1 MFKCFFSYILF
12 FSLLSSIYG
21 CKLNDTLSIIK
32 ETINTNSKEEL
43 TVEIEQPKKPEEN
56 LKPIVKNQEEKVLD
70 EELTIAL
77 VQPMIKKKKLEDT
90 IVIEKSE
97 KIGLLLPL
105 TGSRASLGKSLVN
118 SVRVYTDNVEKKI
131 DFRVYDTRS
140 TNIGAQESFKKA
152 LNDGINIYIGPIF
165 SDETIAIKD
174 LAENK
179 DVLIYSL
186 STDQSIVSK
195 NILISG
201 FSVEDEVS
209 CILQKIKSE
218 GNLRLGIIHNNDK
231 YGNLLK
237 KVTAN
242 LIKNFSE
249 WSLTSLEISDSLEL
263 DKDLKKFSFFEE
275 GKNLLES
282 EIEKIKLADI
292 NSVEKELKIKKLE
305 KLETFGEKPFD
316 SLIIGESGNDLIE
329 ILALLAFYDINS
341 SNTLI
346 FGTNIWDGI
355 EKSKEDVIDDTYYA
369 TSLLLNKNDYQEIFL
384 DIFDFKPSN
393 LNLIINDIID
403 YIISEQNS
411 DLRSEVFH
419 GKFSSF
425 KATSNGH
432 MKRKI
437 FINKFSDGK
446 VKLDF
451 ECAITDL

>member
-56 LKPIVKNQEEKVLD
+56 LKPIIKNQEEKVLD

-140 TNIGAQESFKKA
+140 TKIGAQESFKKA

-201 FSVEDEVS
+201 FSVEDEIS

-218 GNLRLGIIHNNDK
+218 GNLRVGIIHNDDK

-237 KVTAN
+237 KATTN

-249 WSLTSLEISDSLEL
+249 LSLISLKISDPLEL

-292 NSVEKELKIKKLE
+292 NSVEKESRIKQLE

-329 ILALLAFYDINS
+329 VLALLAFYDINS

-369 TSLLLNKNDYQEIFL
+369 TSLILNKDDYKEIFF
-384 DIFDFKPSN
+384 DIFDSKPSN
-393 LNLIINDIID
+393 LNFIINDIIHF
-403 YIISEQNS
+403 ITSKQNR
-411 DLRSEVFH
+411 DLKRETFN
-419 GKFSSF
+419 GEFSSF

-432 MKRKI
+432 VKRKI

-446 VKLDF
+446 VKSNF
-451 ECAITDL
+451 ECAIADL

>member
-1 MFKCFFSYILF
+1 MFKRFFSYILF
-12 FSLLSSIYG
+12 LLLLSSLYG

-32 ETINTNSKEEL
+32 ETINTNSEEEL
-43 TVEIEQPKKPEEN
+43 TVELKPPKKTQKKLE
-56 LKPIVKNQEEKVLD
+56 PIIKSQKEKVLD

-77 VQPMIKKKKLEDT
+77 AQPMVKQKRLED
-90 IVIEKSE
+90 IVVIKKSE

-105 TGSRASLGKSLVN
+105 TGSRALLGKSLVN
-118 SVRVYTDNVEKKI
+118 SVRIYTEKVEKKI
-131 DFRVYDTRS
+131 DFTVYDTES
-140 TNIGAQESFKKA
+140 TKIGAQESFKKA
-152 LNDGINIYIGPIF
+152 FNDGINIFIGPVF
-165 SDETIAIKD
+165 SDETMAIKH

-179 DVLIYSL
+179 NVLIYSL
-186 STDQSIVSK
+186 STDQSIISK

-209 CILQKIKSE
+209 CILQKINSD
-218 GNLRLGIIHNNDK
+218 GNLRLGIIYNNDK

-237 KVTAN
+237 KATVN
-242 LIKNFSE
+242 LKKNFPE
-249 WSLTSLEISDSLEL
+249 LSLISLEISDSLEL

-275 GKNLLES
+275 GKILLEN

-292 NSVEKELKIKKLE
+292 DSVEKNSRIKELE

-341 SNTLI
+341 SNTRI

-384 DIFDFKPSN
+384 DLFDFKPSN

-411 DLRSEVFH
+411 DLRREVFH
-419 GKFSSF
+419 GEFSSF

-446 VKLDF
+446 VKLNF

>member
-32 ETINTNSKEEL
+32 ETINTNSKKEL

-56 LKPIVKNQEEKVLD
+56 LKPTVINQEEKVLD

-77 VQPMIKKKKLEDT
+77 VQPMIKKKKLEDI

-118 SVRVYTDNVEKKI
+118 SVRVYTDNVEKKT

-140 TNIGAQESFKKA
+140 TKIGAQESFKKA

-237 KVTAN
+237 KATAN

-249 WSLTSLEISDSLEL
+249 LSLTSLEISDSLEL

-292 NSVEKELKIKKLE
+292 NSVEKESRIKQLE

-329 ILALLAFYDINS
+329 VLALLAFYDINS

-369 TSLLLNKNDYQEIFL
+369 TSLILNKDDYKEIFF
-384 DIFDFKPSN
+384 DIFDSKPSN
-393 LNLIINDIID
+393 LNFIINDIIHF
-403 YIISEQNS
+403 ITSKQNR
-411 DLRSEVFH
+411 DLKRETFN
-419 GKFSSF
+419 GEFSSF

-432 MKRKI
+432 VKRKI

-446 VKLDF
+446 VKSNF
-451 ECAITDL
+451 ECAIADL

>member
-1 MFKCFFSYILF
+1 M
-12 FSLLSSIYG
+12 
-21 CKLNDTLSIIK
+21 
-32 ETINTNSKEEL
+32 
-43 TVEIEQPKKPEEN
+43 
-56 LKPIVKNQEEKVLD
+56 
-70 EELTIAL
+70 
-77 VQPMIKKKKLEDT
+77 
-90 IVIEKSE
+90 
-97 KIGLLLPL
+97 

-118 SVRVYTDNVEKKI
+118 SVRVYTENLEKKI
-131 DFRVYDTRS
+131 DFRVYDTKS

-237 KVTAN
+237 KATAN

-275 GKNLLES
+275 GKSLLAS
-282 EIEKIKLADI
+282 EIERVKLLDI
-292 NSVEKELKIKKLE
+292 DSVEKNSRIKNLE

-369 TSLLLNKNDYQEIFL
+369 TSLILNKDDYKEIFF
-384 DIFDFKPSN
+384 DIFDNKPSN
-393 LNLIINDIID
+393 LNFIINDIIH
-403 YIISEQNS
+403 YITSKQNR
-411 DLRSEVFH
+411 DLKRETFN
-419 GKFSSF
+419 GEFSSF

-446 VKLDF
+446 VKSNF
-451 ECAITDL
+451 ECAIADL

>member
-1 MFKCFFSYILF
+1 M
-12 FSLLSSIYG
+12 LSSIYG

-32 ETINTNSKEEL
+32 ETINTNPKEEL

-56 LKPIVKNQEEKVLD
+56 LKLTIKNQEEKVLD

-118 SVRVYTDNVEKKI
+118 SVRVYMDNVEKKI

-152 LNDGINIYIGPIF
+152 LKDGINIYIGPIF

-179 DVLIYSL
+179 DVIIYSL

-237 KVTAN
+237 KTTTN

-249 WSLTSLEISDSLEL
+249 LSLISLEISDSLEL

-275 GKNLLES
+275 GRNLLES

-292 NSVEKELKIKKLE
+292 NSVEKESRIKKLE

-369 TSLLLNKNDYQEIFL
+369 TSLKLNKDDYKEIFF
-384 DIFDFKPSN
+384 DIFDSKPSA
-393 LNLIINDIID
+393 LNFIINDIID
-403 YIISEQNS
+403 YITSKQNR
-411 DLRSEVFH
+411 DLRRETFH
-419 GKFSSF
+419 GEFSSF

-446 VKLDF
+446 VRPNF
-451 ECAITDL
+451 ECAIADL

>member
-12 FSLLSSIYG
+12 FTLLLFFHG
-21 CKLNDTLSIIK
+21 CKLNDTLSVIK
-32 ETINTNSKEEL
+32 ETINTNSKEDFIVDSEHS
-43 TVEIEQPKKPEEN
+43 KKPEEN
-56 LKPIVKNQEEKVLD
+56 LKPVIKNLEEKVLD
-70 EELTIAL
+70 EELTLAL
-77 VQPMIKKKKLEDT
+77 VQPMVKKKGLEEI
-90 IVIEKSE
+90 IVMEKSR

-118 SVRVYTDNVEKKI
+118 SVRVYTENVEKKI
-131 DFRVYDTRS
+131 NFKVYDTES
-140 TNIGAQESFKKA
+140 TRIGAQRSLNKA
-152 LNDGINIYIGPIF
+152 LNDGINIYIGPVF
-165 SDETIAIKD
+165 SDETMAIKD

-237 KVTAN
+237 KTTVN
-242 LIKNFSE
+242 LIKNFPE
-249 WSLTSLEISDSLEL
+249 LSLISLEISDSPQL

-275 GKNLLES
+275 GKNTLES
-282 EIEKIKLADI
+282 EIEKVKLADI
-292 NSVEKELKIKKLE
+292 DSVEKNLRIKKLE
-305 KLETFGEKPFD
+305 QLETYGEKPFD

-341 SNTLI
+341 SNTKI

-369 TSLLLNKNDYQEIFL
+369 TSLVLNKDDYKKTFF
-384 DIFDFKPSN
+384 DTFDFQPSN
-393 LNLIINDIID
+393 LNFIINDIID
-403 YIISEQNS
+403 YITSEQNT
-411 DLRSEVFH
+411 DLRRETFN
-419 GKFSSF
+419 GQFSSF

-432 MKRKI
+432 IKRKI

-446 VKLDF
+446 VKSNF
-451 ECAITDL
+451 ECDIADL

>member
-32 ETINTNSKEEL
+32 ETINTNSKKEL

-56 LKPIVKNQEEKVLD
+56 LKPTVINQEEKVLD

-77 VQPMIKKKKLEDT
+77 VQPMIKKKKLEDI

-118 SVRVYTDNVEKKI
+118 SVRVYTDNVEKKT

-140 TNIGAQESFKKA
+140 TKIGAQESFKKA

-237 KVTAN
+237 KATAN
-242 LIKNFSE
+242 LIKNFPE
-249 WSLTSLEISDSLEL
+249 LSLTSLEISDSLEL

-292 NSVEKELKIKKLE
+292 NSAEKESRIKQLE

-329 ILALLAFYDINS
+329 VLALLAFYDINS

-369 TSLLLNKNDYQEIFL
+369 TSLILNKDDYKEIFF
-384 DIFDFKPSN
+384 DIFDSKPSN
-393 LNLIINDIID
+393 LNFIINDIIHF
-403 YIISEQNS
+403 ITSKQNR
-411 DLRSEVFH
+411 DLKRETFN
-419 GKFSSF
+419 GEFSSF

-432 MKRKI
+432 VKRKI

-446 VKLDF
+446 VKSNF
-451 ECAITDL
+451 ECAIADL

>member
-118 SVRVYTDNVEKKI
+118 SVRVYTENLEKKI
-131 DFRVYDTRS
+131 DFRVYDTKS

-237 KVTAN
+237 KATAN

-249 WSLTSLEISDSLEL
+249 WSLASLEISDSLEL

-369 TSLLLNKNDYQEIFL
+369 TSLILNKDDYKEIFF
-384 DIFDFKPSN
+384 DIFDSKPSN
-393 LNLIINDIID
+393 LNFIINDIIHF
-403 YIISEQNS
+403 ITSKQNR
-411 DLRSEVFH
+411 DLKRETFN
-419 GKFSSF
+419 GEFSSF

-446 VKLDF
+446 VKSNF
-451 ECAITDL
+451 ECAIADL

>member
-1 MFKCFFSYILF
+1 M
-12 FSLLSSIYG
+12 SSISG

-32 ETINTNSKEEL
+32 ETINNNSKEDL
-43 TVEIEQPKKPEEN
+43 TVEIEQLEKPQKN
-56 LKPIVKNQEEKVLD
+56 LESITKNQEEKVLD

-77 VQPMIKKKKLEDT
+77 VQPMVKKKKLEDI

-118 SVRVYTDNVEKKI
+118 SVRVYTENVEKKI
-131 DFRVYDTRS
+131 DFRVYDTKS
-140 TNIGAQESFKKA
+140 TSIGAKESFKKA

-237 KVTAN
+237 KATVN
-242 LIKNFSE
+242 SIKNFSE
-249 WSLTSLEISDSLEL
+249 LSLVSLEISDSLEL

-275 GKNLLES
+275 GKSLLES
-282 EIEKIKLADI
+282 EIEKIKLANID
-292 NSVEKELKIKKLE
+292 SVEKNLRIKKLE

-341 SNTLI
+341 SNTKI

-369 TSLLLNKNDYQEIFL
+369 TSLILNKNDYKEIFFE
-384 DIFDFKPSN
+384 IFDSKPSN
-393 LNLIINDIID
+393 LNFIINDIIN
-403 YIISEQNS
+403 YITSKQNR
-411 DLRSEVFH
+411 DLKRETFH
-419 GKFSSF
+419 GEFSSF

-446 VKLDF
+446 VKFNF